1 MLGIFNDEDVEIVML
16 LARELTGT
24 KVNQVNHSVIV
35 QNVSLRLQT
44 VGCRTLEEY
53 LAYADDNEEEMSFL
67 LSAVTIHTTSW
78 FSDIYSI
85 PNTQQLIPNRLI
97 PKYKYVLCFI

>member
-1 MLGIFNDEDVEIVML
+1 ML

-35 QNVSLRLQT
+35 QNVSLRLQAT
-44 VGCRTLEEY
+44 GCETLEEY
-53 LAYADDNEEEMSFL
+53 LAYADGNDQEMAQL

-78 FSDIYSI
+78 FGPRKNAARFTSKLSSA
-85 PNTQQLIPNRLI
+85 N
-97 PKYKYVLCFI
+97 PK